1 MLGVIS
7 LALTDN
13 PSFAEVK
20 NAAATLLTG
29 YADELKSKSESSPY
43 RVSLDYF
50 AWGSNSDVANQAML
64 ILVALRLTGDDS
76 YLPSIQSDVDYL
88 LGRNATGYCFVTGF
102 GDVSPMNIHHRPSGA
117 DGVAE
122 PVPGFLVG
130 GPNIS
135 VMNDCFPPVRRSKFP
150 AASYTDSEC
159 SYSTNE
165 ICINW
170 NAPLVFVMG
179 AMDARK

>member
-1 MLGVIS
+1 ML
-7 LALTDN
+7 
-13 PSFAEVK
+13 K
-20 NAAATLLTG
+20 
-29 YADELKSKSESSPY
+29 
-43 RVSLDYF
+43 
-50 AWGSNSDVANQAML
+50 L
-64 ILVALRLTGDDS
+64 IVMRLTGDKK
-76 YLPSIQSDVDYL
+76 YLPSIQGDVDYI

-102 GDVSPMNIHHRPSGA
+102 GDLSPLNIHHRPSGA
-117 DGVAE
+117 DGIAE

-135 VMNDCFPPVRRSKFP
+135 VLNDCILPVGRSQFP

-179 AMDARK
+179 AMDAMK